1 MSSPPRGGPAT
12 VNGILYQILW
22 SLLRALKMHV
32 RECDRSSAD
41 NSVERA
47 VLVLEPREG
56 GGDVQER
63 SGRRRVVEQLKAK
76 SGGGTWSLTDL
87 VKEVLPD
94 LYLARDPAAAWWA
107 WQRKQ
112 GYPTPRPRSFTA
124 KPCSPCKRQ
133 SKSLG
138 SFEKRT
144 GC

>member
-1 MSSPPRGGPAT
+1 M
-12 VNGILYQILW
+12 LW

-63 SGRRRVVEQLKAK
+63 AGRRRIVEQLKAK
-76 SGGGTWSLTDL
+76 SGGGTWSLSEV

-94 LYLARDPAAAWWA
+94 LYLARDPAFPETEYRFVTEGRMGRWGEVYRFFQDLRTRGGAGADV
-107 WQRKQ
+107 
-112 GYPTPRPRSFTA
+112 
-124 KPCSPCKRQ
+124 
-133 SKSLG
+133 LG
-138 SFEKRT
+138 R
-144 GC
+144 